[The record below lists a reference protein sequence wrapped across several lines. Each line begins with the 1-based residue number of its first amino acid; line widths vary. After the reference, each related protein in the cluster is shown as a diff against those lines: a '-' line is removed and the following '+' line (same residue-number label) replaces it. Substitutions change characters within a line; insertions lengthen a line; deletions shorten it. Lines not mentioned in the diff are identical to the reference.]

1 MKQTAFLIELFLK
14 GCKEMGKY
22 ILVTAEKFGYGPII
36 TCLNIVKVLKRKL
49 DKKTKL
55 IFLGTSIAKEQAISS
70 KLFDEVIECKTYNY
84 HDLSNFKE
92 LFIHACA
99 IVSSENQFGAIY
111 AKQLNAKNVYFIDNL
126 VWMWDKITP
135 GLEIVDGYFISETFS
150 SKENFK
156 KIGQNIKNPIF
167 VGPLR
172 DIDKTHYG
180 SENMLMINFG
190 GAESFMLEEQ
200 IVKRFYKKIL
210 SEILNTV
217 VLNKFDKIFVCGGSG
232 IINAIMEN
240 CSLYENVEIKTL
252 PYKEY
257 LDKLHK
263 CSHIIM
269 SSGLGN
275 FIETVGIGKSIMY
288 IPPVNYSQ
296 LLQLEEYKNLD
307 LGFEILNWDAFDF
320 YKKIPEFLDEEAG
333 VNMVVENVAKYL
345 KDNSKTLYNKVI
357 HFIDSNKQ
365 TNFFSKRNSYISN
378 FSSDA
383 PEIIANYI
391 LKGVNN
397 ENTK

>member
-1 MKQTAFLIELFLK
+1 
-14 GCKEMGKY
+14 MGKY

-36 TCLNIVKVLKRKL
+36 TCLNVVKFLKQKL
-49 DKKTKL
+49 NKKIKL
-55 IFLGTSIAKEQAISS
+55 IFLGTSVAKEQAVSS
-70 KLFDEVIECKTYNY
+70 KLFDKVIECKTYDY
-84 HDLSNFKE
+84 QDLDNFKE
-92 LFIHACA
+92 LFVGANA
-99 IVSSENQFGAIY
+99 VLSSENQFGAIY
-111 AKQLNAKNVYFIDNL
+111 AKQLNIKNVYFIDNL

-135 GLEIVDGYFISETFS
+135 GLETVDGYFISETFS

-156 KIGQNIKNPIF
+156 KIGGNIKNPIF

-172 DIDKTHYG
+172 DIDKTQYN
-180 SENMLMINFG
+180 SENTLMINFG
-190 GAESFMLEEQ
+190 GAESFMLDEQ
-200 IVKRFYKKIL
+200 IVKSFYKKIL
-210 SEILNTV
+210 SEILNTD

-232 IINAIMEN
+232 VINELRKN
-240 CSLYENVEIKTL
+240 CPVHKNVEISTL

-257 LDKLHK
+257 LSKLHK
-263 CSHIIM
+263 CSHVIM

-307 LGFEILNWDAFDF
+307 LGFEILNWDTFDF
-320 YKKIPEFLDEEAG
+320 YKNIPEFLDEEAG

-391 LKGVNN
+391 LKGANN

>member
-1 MKQTAFLIELFLK
+1 
-14 GCKEMGKY
+14 MGKY

-36 TCLNIVKVLKRKL
+36 TCLNVVKFLKQKL
-49 DKKTKL
+49 NKKIKL
-55 IFLGTSIAKEQAISS
+55 IFLGTSIAKEQAVSS
-70 KLFDEVIECKTYNY
+70 KLFDKVIECKTYDY
-84 HDLSNFKE
+84 QDLDNFKE
-92 LFIHACA
+92 LFVGANA
-99 IVSSENQFGAIY
+99 VLSSENQLGAIY
-111 AKQLNAKNVYFIDNL
+111 AKQLNIKNVYFIDNL

-135 GLEIVDGYFISETFS
+135 GLETVDGYFISETFS

-156 KIGQNIKNPIF
+156 KIGGNIKNPIF

-172 DIDKTHYG
+172 DIDKTQYN
-180 SENMLMINFG
+180 SENTLMINFG
-190 GAESFMLEEQ
+190 GAESFMLDEQ
-200 IVKRFYKKIL
+200 IVKSFYKKIL
-210 SEILNTV
+210 SEILNTD

-232 IINAIMEN
+232 VINELRKN
-240 CSLYENVEIKTL
+240 CPVHKNVEISTL

-257 LDKLHK
+257 LSKLHK
-263 CSHIIM
+263 CSHVIM

-307 LGFEILNWDAFDF
+307 LGFEILNWDTFDF
-320 YKKIPEFLDEEAG
+320 YKNIPEFLDEEAG

-391 LKGVNN
+391 LKGANN

>member
-1 MKQTAFLIELFLK
+1 
-14 GCKEMGKY
+14 MGKY

-36 TCLNIVKVLKRKL
+36 TCLNVVKFLKQKL
-49 DKKTKL
+49 NKKIKL
-55 IFLGTSIAKEQAISS
+55 IFLGTSVAKEQAVSS
-70 KLFDEVIECKTYNY
+70 KLFDKVIECKTYDY
-84 HDLSNFKE
+84 QDLDNFKE
-92 LFIHACA
+92 LFVGANA
-99 IVSSENQFGAIY
+99 VLSSENQFGAIY
-111 AKQLNAKNVYFIDNL
+111 AKQLNIKNVYFIDNL

-135 GLEIVDGYFISETFS
+135 GLETVDGYFISETFS

-156 KIGQNIKNPIF
+156 KIGGNIKNPIF

-172 DIDKTHYG
+172 DIDKTQYN
-180 SENMLMINFG
+180 SENTLMINFG
-190 GAESFMLEEQ
+190 GAESFMLDEQ
-200 IVKRFYKKIL
+200 IVKSFYKKIL
-210 SEILNTV
+210 SEILNTD

-232 IINAIMEN
+232 VINELRKN
-240 CSLYENVEIKTL
+240 CPVHKNVEISTL

-257 LDKLHK
+257 LSKLHK
-263 CSHIIM
+263 CSHVIM

-307 LGFEILNWDAFDF
+307 LGFEILNWDTFDF
-320 YKKIPEFLDEEAG
+320 YKNIPEFLDEEAG